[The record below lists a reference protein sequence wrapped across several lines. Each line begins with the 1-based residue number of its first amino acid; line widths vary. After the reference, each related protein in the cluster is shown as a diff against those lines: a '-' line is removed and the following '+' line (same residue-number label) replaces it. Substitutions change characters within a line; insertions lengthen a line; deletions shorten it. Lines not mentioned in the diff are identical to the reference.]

1 MIIIYGM
8 ISDKLSE
15 KSKMQNKLDRKW
27 SSVIKKKNRYMYVCM
42 GTKIPEGY
50 FRDG

>member
-27 SSVIKKKNRYMYVCM
+27 SSVIKKKKIHVCM
-42 GTKIPEGY
+42 YGDKKFQRIL
-50 FRDG
+50 